1 MDRTPVSSSNIASIG
16 YDSTH
21 EILEVEF
28 LDGSIYH
35 YFGVPEI
42 LFRGLMAATSH
53 GSYLDA
59 HIKEG
64 GFKYKSVTRGR

>member
-1 MDRTPVSSSNIASIG
+1 VGRTPVTSSTIAAIG
-16 YDSTH
+16 YDPAH
-21 EILEVEF
+21 ETLEVEF

-42 LFRGLMAATSH
+42 LYRGLMAATSH

-59 HIKEG
+59 HVKKG
-64 GFKYKSVTRGR
+64 GFKYKKISPGR